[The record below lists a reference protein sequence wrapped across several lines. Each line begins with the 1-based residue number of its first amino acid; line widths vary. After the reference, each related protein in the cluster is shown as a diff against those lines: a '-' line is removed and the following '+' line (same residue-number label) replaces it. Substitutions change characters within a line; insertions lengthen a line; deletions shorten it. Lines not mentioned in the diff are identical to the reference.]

1 MSFFQNIPERIR
13 IILALC
19 ASVFILIC
27 LGVYSNFMAVKLKRS
42 TQDVNNSGVIIA
54 KIQDFTNAINDLQF
68 SLKDFLIT
76 NDSANLNSYYIN
88 ERILKLRAKELKT
101 LRLDSARATSVNS
114 LLGLADAQANVY
126 NKIISGSATETDS
139 SANRRLSARLK
150 YEMTV
155 LLNEQKRIQDE
166 KFRKENTNFKRL
178 TSIVI
183 ISSIIAIIVILFTM
197 IYLFGIYKR
206 LNLTKLLLLKSQER
220 LESLIEEIP
229 VGIVIANVFKNKFH
243 ANKKAVEL
251 LQSNITIDGT
261 LESLDNFKQG
271 GEGHLLN
278 LLQLVDAIKG
288 EKRIGLESFITVNNN
303 KIPVR
308 VSAIPIYHENKIEYA
323 ISVFDD
329 ITDIKNAEED
339 LLHAK
344 KLIEE
349 SLVLKETFLAN
360 MSHEIRTPMNAI
372 LGFTELLR
380 KRNLGEVENEYVS
393 TINAAGENL
402 LRIID
407 DILDFSK
414 LNANMMTFEEAQT
427 DVREIINNICALY
440 DQKAVNKGIGLTY
453 NHDNSIPQKV
463 LTDPVRL
470 NQVITNIVSNA
481 IKFTEKGSVKISSKI
496 LEEDADN
503 VTIKFSIEDTGIG
516 IPEKKMKG
524 VFTRFEQVL
533 ENGTHGGTGLG
544 LSIAK
549 HIVEL
554 RGGKISVESE
564 VGKGS
569 IFSFYMPFKKLS
581 EDYKK
586 GDHHKITREKKITLK
601 NLRILI
607 VEDNNYN
614 IKLLKGIFLN
624 QDIFADIAEDGK
636 TALDKL
642 KEKQYDI
649 ILLDIELPD
658 TNGYKLASKIRNE
671 LNLTTPIIALTA
683 HALAGEKEK
692 CLALGMN
699 DYLTKPV
706 KSDLLIEKISMQ
718 TGNDFSQNSVQA
730 NGQTPD
736 LLQKIISLDYLKSI
750 SENNREFEEEM
761 IQIFVQKASEYSGEL
776 KIAMVHDDYKTTAS
790 IAHNLKSILSILIKE
805 DLLPKLGLI
814 ESEAK
819 NQELSNHSFENYNY
833 VAGVIK
839 GAIQEAKELLE
850 SCYSLVK

>member
-1 MSFFQNIPERIR
+1 MSLSI
-13 IILALC
+13 
-19 ASVFILIC
+19 FILIC
-27 LGVYSNFMAVKLKRS
+27 LGVYSDYMAVKLKKS
-42 TQDVNNSGVIIA
+42 TQEVNNSGVIIT

-76 NDSANLNSYYIN
+76 GDSSFLTSYYIN

-101 LRLDSARATSVNS
+101 MELDSARANSINS
-114 LLGLADAQANVY
+114 LLELAGAQAGVY
-126 NKIISGSATETDS
+126 NKIISEKSNTIDS
-139 SANRRLSARLK
+139 SANRRFSTKLK
-150 YEMTV
+150 YEMSL
-155 LLNEQKRIQDE
+155 LLNNQKKLQDD
-166 KFRKENTNFKRL
+166 KFSKENSNFKKL
-178 TSIVI
+178 TSVVIV
-183 ISSIIAIIVILFTM
+183 SSILAIIVILLTT

-229 VGIVIANVFKNKFH
+229 VGIVIANVSKNKFH

-251 LQSNITIDGT
+251 LQSNIAIEGT
-261 LESLDNFKQG
+261 LESLNDLND
-271 GEGHLLN
+271 GEDGHLLN
-278 LLQLVDAIKG
+278 SLQLKDAIKG
-288 EKRIGLESFITVNNN
+288 KKRIGLESFITVENN
-303 KIPVR
+303 KLPVR

-380 KRNLGEVENEYVS
+380 KRNLGEAENEYVF

-414 LNANMMTFEEAQT
+414 LNANMMTFEEAPTNIQ
-427 DVREIINNICALY
+427 ELINSICTLY
-440 DQKAVNKGIGLTY
+440 DQKAVNKGISLTY
-453 NHDNSIPQKV
+453 NHDINIPGRV
-463 LTDPVRL
+463 LTDSVRL
-470 NQVITNIVSNA
+470 NQVVTNIVSNA
-481 IKFTEKGSVKISSKI
+481 LKFTDKGSIKISSKI
-496 LEEDADN
+496 IDEDAN
-503 VTIKFSIEDTGIG
+503 KVTVLFKIADTGIG
-516 IPEKKMKG
+516 IPEKKLNN

-533 ENGTHGGTGLG
+533 ENGPQRGTGLG

-569 IFSFYMPFKKLS
+569 VFSFYIPFNKCPADFEMIS
-581 EDYKK
+581 YP
-586 GDHHKITREKKITLK
+586 IVTQEKKSIPQH
-601 NLRILI
+601 LRILV
-607 VEDNNYN
+607 VEDNHYN
-614 IKLLKGIFLN
+614 IKLLNGIFLN
-624 QDIFADIAEDGK
+624 HNLVADVAEDGK
-636 TALDKL
+636 TALEKL
-642 KEKQYDI
+642 NTKEYDI

-658 TNGYKLASKIRNE
+658 TNGYKLTSKMRNE

-706 KSDLLIEKISMQ
+706 KSDLLIEKISIH
-718 TGNDFSQNSVQA
+718 TESTFSQKNVKENRQA
-730 NGQTPD
+730 KA
-736 LLQKIISLDYLKSI
+736 LSQKSISLDYLKSI

-761 IQIFVQKASEYSGEL
+761 IQIFIEKASEYSGEL
-776 KIAMVHDDYKTTAS
+776 KIAMSQSNFKSAAS
-790 IAHNLKSILSILIKE
+790 VAHSLKSILPIMLNENVS
-805 DLLPKLGLI
+805 PKLEKI

-819 NQELSNHSFENYNY
+819 NRQFSNSTFETQKQLTE
-833 VAGVIK
+833 IIEI
-839 GAIQEAKELLE
+839 AIREAEELLE
-850 SCYSLVK
+850 DTYTVVRKS